1 MASMLSE
8 ARLFNQDI
16 SSWDVRKV
24 VSMKHMFYN
33 ASLFNQQLCWRGL
46 LHRNVTSDYY
56 SHFHDDGHESNKR
69 DNQDTQEEI
78 DYFDYMFRNSR
89 GSFWGPRPALDDIT
103 ATFFD
108 GECLLAVQPW
118 TTGGC
123 SGGSAGQTEVSEFMD
138 FFLRQLRIEAV
149 AATTVL

>member
-46 LHRNVTSDYY
+46 LHHNVTSDYY
-56 SHFHDDGHESNKR
+56 SHFHDDGHESHNR
-69 DNQDTQEEI
+69 DNAD
-78 DYFDYMFRNSR
+78 SR
-89 GSFWGPRPALDDIT
+89 GSFRGPRSALDDIT

-138 FFLRQLRIEAV
+138 RIEA
-149 AATTVL
+149 L